1 MLSIVIRT
9 QTKAQHVF
17 VWEVVSND
25 LFYLSFDT
33 FQMDQKTEND
43 TN

>member
-1 MLSIVIRT
+1 MRNT
-9 QTKAQHVF
+9 FFF
-17 VWEVVSND
+17 VRLLTMID

-43 TN
+43 AN